1 MNLGV
6 EFELLKGKLN
16 GGVELF
22 YRKTTDMLNWFNV
35 PLSLG
40 YPGYYDN
47 IGDMANKGVEL
58 ELNYIPV
65 NKKNFTWKINLNLTH
80 YKNKITYLPDEKK
93 TTVMDGHG
101 GYMNGSRYYGEDL
114 PINTWYMKRFAGLS
128 EDGLSLWYY
137 TDKET
142 NEEKQRP
149 LILQATFICVEIL
162 IRICMVVLALPLLSM
177 V

>member
-80 YKNKITYLPDEKK
+80 YKNKITYLPDEKRLLLWM
-93 TTVMDGHG
+93 VM
-101 GYMNGSRYYGEDL
+101 ED
-114 PINTWYMKRFAGLS
+114 I
-128 EDGLSLWYY
+128 
-137 TDKET
+137 
-142 NEEKQRP
+142 
-149 LILQATFICVEIL
+149 
-162 IRICMVVLALPLLSM
+162 
-177 V
+177 